1 MKNKIGD
8 TKTFLYIEICLY
20 TDLEFEIL
28 LTTSML
34 NKVSLLKV
42 SKSQNT
48 FMKPSFFPKN
58 ERNIAR
64 ISALNVRAEILAIFR
79 SFFGKNDG
87 FKKVF

>member
-34 NKVSLLKV
+34 NKVSLLGV
-42 SKSQNT
+42 DSLWGDSGDCMFTLTNWG
-48 FMKPSFFPKN
+48 S
-58 ERNIAR
+58 
-64 ISALNVRAEILAIFR
+64 
-79 SFFGKNDG
+79 
-87 FKKVF
+87 